1 MSDAY
6 AAPAAATGD
15 LAASSDD
22 QDTKPYLDIDDLV
35 DQHESYHD
43 SKSDEINEKGTARS
57 YYSGSQWTSDELRKL
72 KARNQPPITRNRIK
86 RKINGVV
93 GLVERMRQDPKA
105 YPRTPNDDGS
115 ADIATAVIRYAL
127 DNNRWESLS
136 SKVASDVAKEGLGGL
151 ELGLAPSIGG
161 DYDITL
167 ARVPTDAYFYDPVSF
182 EADFSDVLFHG
193 TAKWVDME
201 IAKTFCPQDR
211 WDEISSATSSEGTQ
225 DDEKRSVRWYDSQRK
240 RVRLVDHW
248 YYRNG
253 VWCWALHTKS
263 LVLMEGLTPFYDPDN
278 KPISKFIMFSANVD
292 QDGDRYGFFRDMKDI
307 QDETNHRYSK
317 ALHLLNTRRIIA
329 RKGSFSD
336 INKVRTEANKTDG
349 IIEWET
355 EKPEFDDAKSLADMQ
370 GQLRFLED
378 AKAEIENF
386 GPNPA
391 LMGMAE
397 GAKSGRAIALL
408 QQAGIAELGT
418 YIIEYK
424 DWKLRVYRAVF
435 CAAKKHWTMERWIR
449 VVDPEDEMQMLQIN
463 GLRSDPVTG
472 VPQTVNSMAQI
483 DVDIIIDEG
492 SDTVNAM
499 QDAFDALGV
508 LASRGAEVPPGLLIE
523 LAPINSR
530 IKKKWLKQME
540 EAQSSDPMK
549 EQAKRIALESE
560 DAKVM
565 ETKSKAIKNMT
576 DAMKNV
582 AEGAYSPATIP
593 YEPHLLGL
601 ADLLDSDETNNGGVA
616 MPPAGTGAGPT
627 GGMPLQGAP
636 PPRPEEQLAGG
647 QFPAAPANQPMTG
660 G

>member
-1 MSDAY
+1 MSDVHQ
-6 AAPAAATGD
+6 
-15 LAASSDD
+15 SSVQEETRPTPKDE
-22 QDTKPYLDIDDLV
+22 DTAPYLDV
-35 DQHESYHD
+35 DELTKQHENYYNT
-43 SKSDEINEKGTARS
+43 KSNEIEEKGTARA
-57 YYSGSQWTSDELRKL
+57 YYSGSQWTADELKKL
-72 KARNQPPITRNRIK
+72 KGRNQPPITRNRIK

-93 GLVERMRQDPKA
+93 GLVERMRQDPKC
-105 YPRTPNDDGS
+105 YPRNPKDDGS
-115 ADIATAVIRYAL
+115 ADIATAAIRYVL

-136 SKVASDVAKEGLGGL
+136 SKIASDVAKEGLGGL
-151 ELGLAPSIGG
+151 ELGLENSKQG
-161 DYDITL
+161 DYDVTQ
-167 ARVPTDAYFYDPVSF
+167 ARVPTDAFFYDPVSF
-182 EADFSDVLFHG
+182 EADFTDCLFMG

-201 IAKTFCPQDR
+201 IAKTFCPPDK
-211 WDEISSATSSEGTQ
+211 WDEIATTNDSEGTR
-225 DDEKRSVRWYDSQRK
+225 DDEKRTVRWYDSKRK

-248 YYRNG
+248 YFRNG
-253 VWCWALHTKS
+253 QWCWALHTKS
-263 LVLMEGLTPFYDPDN
+263 LVLMEGLSPFVDPDG

-292 QDGDRYGFFRDMKDI
+292 QDGDRYGFFRDMKDT

-317 ALHLLNTRRIIA
+317 ALHLLNTRRMIV
-329 RKGSFSD
+329 RRGSVD
-336 INKVRTEANKTDG
+336 VNKTRAEAQKTDG
-349 IIEWET
+349 VIEWDA

-378 AKAEIENF
+378 AKAEMENF

-449 VVDPEDEMQMLQIN
+449 VTDPDDEMQMLQIN
-463 GLRSDPVTG
+463 GIRSDPTYG
-472 VPQTVNSMAQI
+472 TPQTVNSMAAI
-483 DVDIIIDEG
+483 DVDVIIDEG
-492 SDTVNAM
+492 SDTVNQM
-499 QDAFDALGV
+499 QDAFDTLGV

-540 EAQSSDPMK
+540 EAQASDPMK
-549 EQAKRIALESE
+549 EKAKAIALESE

-576 DAMKNV
+576 DAMLNV
-582 AEGAYSPATIP
+582 SQGAISPATLP

-601 ADLLDSDETNNGGVA
+601 ADLLDTDESNNQGV
-616 MPPAGTGAGPT
+616 PVPD
-627 GGMPLQGAP
+627 GGMRGPSPGVGAPLQP
-636 PPRPEEQLAGG
+636 PPQPNPAEQLAGG
-647 QFPAAPANQPMTG
+647 QFPAAPQGQPPG
-660 G
+660 L